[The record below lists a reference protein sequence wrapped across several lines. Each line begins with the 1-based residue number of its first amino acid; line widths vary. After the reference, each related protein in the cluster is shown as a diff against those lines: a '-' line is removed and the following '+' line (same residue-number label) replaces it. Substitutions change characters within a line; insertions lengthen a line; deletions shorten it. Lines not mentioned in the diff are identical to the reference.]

1 MLVAARTYGSLC
13 GRYPPSRKPYPE
25 NEVGR
30 HMIAREKAERGSH
43 ALAGARVAYPDQL
56 SRLERPGAY
65 VQEMG

>member
-1 MLVAARTYGSLC
+1 
-13 GRYPPSRKPYPE
+13 
-25 NEVGR
+25 
-30 HMIAREKAERGSH
+30 MIAREKAERGSH